1 MGNYRDVHLNGT
13 NGTVKYV
20 FTAWM
25 HQCLSLKTRAA
36 AASSTGLRF
45 VYWMKLVGGWM
56 NPSPVLV
63 FWAKSAWWGPEPSA
77 CARWQLGERVPSQA
91 SAALALV
98 LWPPPLSL
106 GARHQHFWPADWSW
120 STCSGQFAV
129 CRSLMVD
136 NFLAHRQ
143 ITVLTRCYICFF
155 SPVCK
160 MSPELK
166 I

>member
-1 MGNYRDVHLNGT
+1 
-13 NGTVKYV
+13 
-20 FTAWM
+20 M
-25 HQCLSLKTRAA
+25 HQFLSLKTRAA

-120 STCSGQFAV
+120 STCSVQFAV
-129 CRSLMVD
+129 CRSLTVD
-136 NFLAHRQ
+136 KFSARRQ
-143 ITVLTRCYICFF
+143 ITVWTICYICFF
-155 SPVCK
+155 FSLHSAKCHLSWK
-160 MSPELK
+160 SNSLNSNLNECLHCLLIGMQY
-166 I
+166 